1 MTIKEKIAIEVM
13 RYQCTLTDIRERKT
27 EGLWI
32 ADQILSTIIEEIR
45 DMENP
50 FRQPSDSETFI
61 EAIAHCAYQ
70 SARQAIIARLE
81 EA

>member
-45 DMENP
+45 GVKNP
-50 FRQPSDSETFI
+50 YDTNKFPDGREYIGHFVWRDAMDEV
-61 EAIAHCAYQ
+61 IAK
-70 SARQAIIARLE
+70 LE
-81 EA
+81 VK